1 MTREEE
7 TDARLSAERDAEDR
21 AEFAA
26 WVEAQYAAYLATEG
40 MCEAIP
46 EAA

>member
-1 MTREEE
+1 MTVEEQA
-7 TDARLSAERDAEDR
+7 DARLSAERDADDR

-26 WVEAQYAAYLATEG
+26 WVEAQYAAHLATEG
-40 MCEAIP
+40 MCEAMP